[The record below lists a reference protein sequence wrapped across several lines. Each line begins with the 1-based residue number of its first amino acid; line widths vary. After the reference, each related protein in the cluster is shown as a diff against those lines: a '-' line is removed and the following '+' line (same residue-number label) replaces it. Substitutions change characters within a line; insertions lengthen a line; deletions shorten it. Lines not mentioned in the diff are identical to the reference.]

1 MRKIFLCFA
10 FLLACLS
17 SLSIVATA
25 VAQSIPGD
33 MISPKFDSAQCLTVD
48 GAVNAAPAIKLQACR
63 GTNSQSWVRDT
74 GASKWR
80 TALDNNY
87 CLATVDSTPYA
98 AAPLTVRLCTD
109 SRALTLEPNPTLAD
123 SYRIAGTAFVLDT
136 GVYGYVAI
144 AHQNGWS
151 YQYWRWFRMIWRRS
165 TRKAAPLPTPSRPQ
179 IQQPTTA
186 NWPVI
191 GSAKYSRP
199 MLYRRRL
206 CARPC
211 SPAPWPPGCR
221 Q

>member
-1 MRKIFLCFA
+1 MRIPSLLFA
-10 FLLACLS
+10 FLLAGCTL
-17 SLSIVATA
+17 LGAAIIAN
-25 VAQSIPGD
+25 AQGSGD

-151 YQYWRWFRMIWRRS
+151 YQYWRWFQDDLATVNAQGCAITYPFPATDTATYNRELACDRVS
-165 TRKAAPLPTPSRPQ
+165 KV
-179 IQQPTTA
+179 QP
-186 NWPVI
+186 
-191 GSAKYSRP
+191 
-199 MLYRRRL
+199 
-206 CARPC
+206 
-211 SPAPWPPGCR
+211 
-221 Q
+221 